1 MKNIAIVWGGYSSE
15 MIVSAKS
22 MQGIY
27 GFMDK
32 EKYNTYKV
40 QVSRDAWTVEIDN
53 KIFDVN
59 KNDFSFTDENGQI
72 TKFDFAYITIH
83 GTPGEDGR
91 LQGYFDMINI
101 PYSTSGMMAS
111 ALTINKYLC
120 NKFLKNFDIK
130 VADSYYIRKGESF
143 DSERIVAD
151 LGLPIFVKPNT
162 GGSSFATTK
171 VKTIEDL
178 PKAIEVAL
186 SETDEVIIESFMK
199 GREVTCGCYK
209 TDGKEVLLPITEV
222 ITSNEFFDY
231 NAKYEGEV
239 LEVTPAQISEDLTNY
254 IQKLTS
260 KIYNLVDAKGIIRV
274 DYIIRED
281 NIPYLLEVNT
291 TPGMTSTSFIPQQVA
306 AAGLSMTDV
315 LTEIIENEYQ
325 KLYSKHG

>member
-32 EKYNTYKV
+32 QKYNVYKV
-40 QVSRDAWTVEIDN
+40 QISRDAWTVDVEGEV
-53 KIFDVN
+53 FDVN
-59 KNDFSFTDENGQI
+59 KNDFSFTDSKDNI

-91 LQGYFDMINI
+91 LQGYFDMINV
-101 PYSTSGMMAS
+101 PYSTCGMMAS

-130 VADSYYIRKGESF
+130 VAESHYIKKGESF
-143 DSERIVAD
+143 DAQQIISD

-171 VKTIEDL
+171 VKSIEEL
-178 PKAIEVAL
+178 PTAIDTAL
-186 SETDEVIIESFMK
+186 QETDEVIIESFMQ

-209 TDGKEVLLPITEV
+209 IKDKEVILPITEV

-239 LEVTPAQISEDLTNY
+239 LEVTPAQISEVLTNK
-254 IQKLTS
+254 IQELTS

-274 DYIIRED
+274 DYIIKED

-291 TPGMTSTSFIPQQVA
+291 TPGMTATSFIPQQVE

-315 LTEIIENEYQ
+315 LNDIIENEYQ
-325 KLYSKHG
+325 K